1 MTGGVTQTVE
11 GLSSNPRPTI
21 KKKVRTKK
29 WERMK
34 EKTEDHSKRE

>member
-21 KKKVRTKK
+21 KKKGQDKEMGEN
-29 WERMK
+29 ER
-34 EKTEDHSKRE
+34 EDRRP